1 MNYNVSHVFV
11 YIQNYTI
18 FVPDMN
24 EKQKKTSNMKHEP
37 ETKVGFGIAVI
48 ILIIA
53 FGMLCQILNSDEIA
67 KREQQ
72 RLDNIIKTYKLH

>member
-1 MNYNVSHVFV
+1 MGFESYPKN
-11 YIQNYTI
+11 IQKRNQKTI
-18 FVPDMN
+18 I
-24 EKQKKTSNMKHEP
+24 KTSNMKHEP